1 MYTPMAYYDAFALC
15 EADEEPSLSVFD
27 DESIEVQD
35 PVAPQSLYNP
45 ASISESTHSP
55 QFLSDLH
62 VSLKSLR
69 KAVSLSSLLQLNSE
83 TLALLHSTYA
93 AMGEL
98 CQKVASDADNHSLT
112 LSNISSSSSP
122 IDYDML
128 ETDRTQAPLNFP
140 DYSSVLRTK
149 TPPLPMVPVKI
160 EKETPRA
167 GVVSQ
172 PTQATSPAA
181 SGDITFTTLTFTDD
195 GGVIMPKSD
204 MDTEPMGPPKSRKGS
219 KRNPKT
225 PYADHLKAWRNQPY
239 GPRQLKK
246 NPNDLMM
253 EFIVPT
259 QASIVEENS
268 DYFIAPPSAHTYNRQ
283 LN

>member
-1 MYTPMAYYDAFALC
+1 MTFFDAYALGD
-15 EADEEPSLSVFD
+15 ADEEPSLSVFE

-35 PVAPQSLYNP
+35 SVTPQSLYNP
-45 ASISESTHSP
+45 VAISESTHAP

-69 KAVSLSSLLQLNSE
+69 KAVTLSPLLQLNPE
-83 TLALLHSTYA
+83 TLALLHSTHN
-93 AMGEL
+93 AMNEL
-98 CQKVASDADNHSLT
+98 CLKVAVDAENQSLT
-112 LSNISSSSSP
+112 LNNALSNSSSP

-128 ETDRTQAPLNFP
+128 DCDRNQPLVFP
-140 DYSSVLRTK
+140 DYSSVLRAK
-149 TPPLPMVPVKI
+149 TPPVPPMVPVKV
-160 EKETPRA
+160 EKEEPHAPTIP
-167 GVVSQ
+167 Q
-172 PTQATSPAA
+172 PTPGQNQPA

-195 GGVIMPKSD
+195 GGVIVPDSEVD
-204 MDTEPMGPPKSRKGS
+204 AEPMGPPKSRKTS

-225 PYADHLKAWRNQPY
+225 PYADHLKTWRNQPY

-246 NPNDLMM
+246 NANDLMM

-259 QASIVEENS
+259 QSSMIDENS
-268 DYFIAPPSAHTYNRQ
+268 DYFIAPPAAHTYNRQ